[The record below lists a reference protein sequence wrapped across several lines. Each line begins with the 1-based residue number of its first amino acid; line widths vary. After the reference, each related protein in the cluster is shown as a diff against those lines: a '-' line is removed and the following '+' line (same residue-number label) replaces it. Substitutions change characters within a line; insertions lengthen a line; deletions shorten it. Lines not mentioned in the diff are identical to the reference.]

1 MRIEVGLREM
11 NQQFAEFIHR
21 VEDDGTEII
30 VTRRGK
36 PIALVTPVGGMPAS
50 TSTTTTTTAPT
61 SSHESPGFQHKDD
74 PFKKFD

>member
-36 PIALVTPVGGMPAS
+36 PIALVTPLGNLPSS
-50 TSTTTTTTAPT
+50 TTATTTTTT
-61 SSHESPGFQHKDD
+61 SSNEDPGFHHKDEL
-74 PFKKFD
+74 FKKYD